1 VEIDTPTFWQ
11 SYRNG
16 VGLALGIATVY
27 VLILALLGW
36 LINKNMEAAPAPAP
50 EPTKGTS
57 CSTSW
62 AK

>member
-1 VEIDTPTFWQ
+1 MDNSPFWQ

-27 VLILALLGW
+27 VLLLALLGW
-36 LINKNMEAAPAPAP
+36 LINKNKNTETAPAP

>member
-1 VEIDTPTFWQ
+1 MDNSPTFWQ

-27 VLILALLGW
+27 VLLLALLGW
-36 LINKNMEAAPAPAP
+36 LINKNMEAAPAP
-50 EPTKGTS
+50 EPTKGPA

>member
-1 VEIDTPTFWQ
+1 MDNSPTFWQ

-27 VLILALLGW
+27 VLLLALLGW
-36 LINKNMEAAPAPAP
+36 LINKNMETAPAP